1 MIWRGYEFKIKEV
14 MRVVVGLYLECLEF
28 KEIFLVLIEKVE
40 EVVILKSFILIEEI
54 LFIIWRILL
63 IMMVVCQFLMEINVL
78 FKIFFF

>member
-1 MIWRGYEFKIKEV
+1 MIWRGYEFKIKDV
-14 MRVVVGLYLECLEF
+14 MIVVVGLYLECLEF

-63 IMMVVCQFLMEINVL
+63 IMMVVC
-78 FKIFFF
+78 